1 MNMAKGP
8 YHDMIS
14 KLLGY
19 LSSCYLAS
27 IENKGQHPS
36 LQIFFKLMLRYGI
49 ILEIF
54 ENAKNGRKKQETV
67 SIWTD
72 FILQYL

>member
-1 MNMAKGP
+1 
-8 YHDMIS
+8 MIS

-19 LSSCYLAS
+19 LSSCYLAN
-27 IENKGQHPS
+27 IENKGHHPS
-36 LQIFFKLMLRYGI
+36 LQIFFELMLRYGI

-54 ENAKNGRKKQETV
+54 ENAKNGSKKQETV